1 MADKMSA
8 KHIKELLIPVF
19 NKYESH
25 VVFAYL
31 FGSAAK
37 DSQTPLSD
45 IDIAVF
51 LSDDRKKS
59 FFDTKLSLHA
69 DFCRIIERNDID
81 VVVLNTATNIMLLE
95 QIVNN
100 GIVLFDTDIDL
111 RKEFEQ
117 KVLHRSIDFKEQR
130 MALMNT

>member
-1 MADKMSA
+1 MAYKTSA
-8 KHIKELLIPVF
+8 QNIKKLLIPVF
-19 NKYESH
+19 EKYKSH
-25 VVFAYL
+25 LVFAYL

-37 DSQTPLSD
+37 DGQTPLSD

-51 LSDDRKKS
+51 LTDGRKES
-59 FFDTKLSLHA
+59 FFDTKLSIHA
-69 DFCRIIERNDID
+69 DFCRILERNDID

-95 QIVNN
+95 QIANN
-100 GIVLFDTDIDL
+100 GIVLFDTDRDL

-130 MALMNT
+130 MALMNA

>member
-19 NKYESH
+19 NKYKSP

-51 LSDDRKKS
+51 LADGRKRS

-100 GIVLFDTDIDL
+100 GIVLFDTDRDL

-130 MALMNT
+130 MALMDA